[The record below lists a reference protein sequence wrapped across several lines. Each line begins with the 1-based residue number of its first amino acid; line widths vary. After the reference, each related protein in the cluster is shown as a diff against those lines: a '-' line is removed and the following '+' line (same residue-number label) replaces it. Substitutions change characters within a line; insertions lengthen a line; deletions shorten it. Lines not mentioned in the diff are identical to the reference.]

1 MIAPRIAKTTLRCVD
16 EYCSFYRDLF
26 SDVRSFEA
34 FKYLHIGMLS
44 DLKRKS
50 LPEIALLVGLEN
62 PQGLQHFLNHSP
74 WDIKKLRKR
83 RITRMLRA
91 IGGRKILLIVDETG
105 DRKKGKST
113 DYTAR
118 QYLGKLGKIDRGIV
132 SVVIYGVLEG
142 ITFPI
147 LFEIYKP
154 KKTLKPEESYQTK
167 TEIAARLVR
176 EIVTL
181 GFEVE
186 MVLADS
192 LYGESETTF
201 IEELEKLRLNFILAI
216 RSNHGVWMPKGAR
229 VRVNQWRKFDRTLSG
244 GQVEERYIREI
255 VFGRKRLRRYWEI
268 TTSPETLPEN
278 ATSYVMSQVPE
289 IKYHEVG
296 NYYGCR
302 TWIEYGFRQSK
313 QELGWADFRMTR
325 YSDIEKW
332 WEIVC
337 SAYLLVSLQNSCL
350 KPAPTSPSK
359 SSKTPEDKLLTFFES
374 HQQWNK
380 DEGWKN
386 WLNNLRLLL
395 QPLVSLNAIVGWL
408 KVFPI
413 PQLSQQLSRLVA
425 IMNFF
430 VGAIADVGETLDCH
444 FSSA

>member
-1 MIAPRIAKTTLRCVD
+1 MIAPRVAKATLRCVD
-16 EYCSFYRDLF
+16 EYCSFYRNLF

-34 FKYLHIGMLS
+34 FKYLHIGILS

-74 WDIKKLRKR
+74 WDIKKLRER
-83 RITRMLRA
+83 RISRLKRA
-91 IGGRKILLIVDETG
+91 IIGRKILLVVDETG
-105 DRKKGKST
+105 DRKKGNST

-118 QYLGKLGKIDRGIV
+118 QYLGKLGKIDRGMV

-154 KKTLKPEESYQTK
+154 KKTLKAEDRYQTK

-176 EIVTL
+176 EIVAL

-201 IEELEKLRLNFILAI
+201 IEELEKLKLNFIVAI
-216 RSNHGVWMPKGAR
+216 RSNHGVWMPRGSK
-229 VRVNQWRKFDRTLSG
+229 VRANKWRKFDRIMSG
-244 GQVEERYIREI
+244 GKVEERYIREI
-255 VFGRKRLRRYWEI
+255 VFG
-268 TTSPETLPEN
+268 
-278 ATSYVMSQVPE
+278 
-289 IKYHEVG
+289 
-296 NYYGCR
+296 
-302 TWIEYGFRQSK
+302 
-313 QELGWADFRMTR
+313 
-325 YSDIEKW
+325 
-332 WEIVC
+332 
-337 SAYLLVSLQNSCL
+337 
-350 KPAPTSPSK
+350 
-359 SSKTPEDKLLTFFES
+359 
-374 HQQWNK
+374 
-380 DEGWKN
+380 WKN
-386 WLNNLRLLL
+386 WLNNIRLLL
-395 QPLVSLNAIVGWL
+395 QPLVSFNALVGWL
-408 KVFPI
+408 KIFPI

-430 VGAIADVGETLDCH
+430 VGAVSDVGETFDFH